1 MAGLTYRTSAGELRD
16 VPEVSAT
23 EAKNSFGRIL
33 EAALAQGAVAIT
45 KHDEPRAV
53 LMSVQA
59 YQALFEAQ
67 ASPLAALTQ
76 EFDALLAGLQGPAQ
90 RDAMAE
96 AFGAEGP
103 ELAAAAMAAAGAPQ
117 AATHT
122 PPAAWRGYAD
132 PTIG

>member
-67 ASPLAALTQ
+67 TSPLAALTQ
-76 EFDALLAGLQGPAQ
+76 EFDALLAGLQAPGM
-90 RDAMAE
+90 REAMAD
-96 AFGAEGP
+96 AFDADGP
-103 ELAAAAMAAAGAPQ
+103 ELAAAAL
-117 AATHT
+117 AATATDHAT
-122 PPAAWRGYAD
+122 PPTPAWRGYAD

>member
-1 MAGLTYRTSAGELRD
+1 MAGLTYRTTGGELRD

-23 EAKNSFGRIL
+23 EAKNSFGRVL

-67 ASPLAALTQ
+67 SSPLAELTQ
-76 EFDALLAGLQGPAQ
+76 EFDALLAHLQAPPM
-90 RDAMAE
+90 REAMAD
-96 AFGAEGP
+96 AFAADSAELGAAA
-103 ELAAAAMAAAGAPQ
+103 LAAAQAGKPHSA
-117 AATHT
+117 T
-122 PPAAWRGYAD
+122 PPPAWRGYAD
-132 PTIG
+132 PAIG